1 MFGHRIKIPDDLHAR
16 LCQAAQAAG
25 YASVEEFVLHVL
37 EKATAAVE
45 DEHSEEEVR
54 QRLKGLGYLE

>member
-1 MFGHRIKIPDDLHAR
+1 MFGHRVKIPDDLHER
-16 LCQAAQAAG
+16 LRQAAEVAG

-45 DEHSEEEVR
+45 DERSEEEVR
-54 QRLKGLGYLE
+54 RRLKGLGYLE